1 MTTLLRKAA
10 TVATALSIAGGG
22 IAGIAGASSISN
34 TGFSSDNK
42 VNQNTRVHQDVDNDN
57 HFGVRNFNCQLT
69 ATGDAKAT
77 KNTEGGSA
85 TSGNASAT
93 NSTTTSVAITNTTP
107 AVNLGGAGGSGDNSI
122 DMTGADSNNTI
133 NNNTTVHMDVNNDNS
148 VWVSNTNL
156 QGSFSGN
163 ATTSKNTS
171 GGDATSGN
179 ASATNSTTT
188 SITIV
193 NQ

>member
-1 MTTLLRKAA
+1 MTRLLRKAA

-22 IAGIAGASSISN
+22 VAGIAGASSISH
-34 TGFSSDNK
+34 TGFKSTNK
-42 VNQNTRVHQDVDNDN
+42 VNQNSSVQQHVDNDN
-57 HFGVRNFNCQLT
+57 DVGVHNFNGQLS
-69 ATGDAKAT
+69 ASGDATAS
-77 KNTEGGSA
+77 KNTEGGGA
-85 TSGNASAT
+85 ASGNARTA
-93 NSTTTSVAITNTTP
+93 NDVTTTVKLTNTTP
-107 AVNLGGAGGSGDNSI
+107 AVSNGGGSGGGDNSI
-122 DMTGADSNNTI
+122 DMTGAQSKNTI
-133 NNNTTVHMDVNNDNS
+133 NNNSSVHMDVDNDND

-179 ASATNSTTT
+179 ATATNSTTT
-188 SITIV
+188 SITIT